1 MSPDAPSLADA
12 ARSGA
17 RGAEIAR
24 AQGVLRDGGLVIFP
38 TETLAGAGVRGDRPE
53 SVALLASMMASAK
66 EAAPAARVVEPLGA
80 TLHLPDVA
88 ALLRLLE
95 DAGVEAAPAHRR
107 IMERLLPGPVRLLI
121 ELDGEGL
128 GRVRAA
134 LSLAPGAADIDG
146 SLSVRVPRHPVASA
160 VLGSGAV
167 VAVAAAALAP
177 MSDAQ
182 LASAW
187 AGRGGFMR
195 LATDGEGARG
205 TRSTT
210 VVLSSSGGVRITS
223 EGALPAHEVWRA
235 LEERILFVCTG
246 NTCRSPMA
254 EAIARHM
261 VGSRPEGPIRTIVE
275 SAGTG
280 GGGSGATRE
289 AVDAMRR
296 RGLDISRHVS
306 RALTREMIERADV
319 IYTMTTRHAGAV
331 EAMSPAARGKTR
343 VLDPEG
349 RDVEDP
355 IGQPESE
362 YERVAST
369 LERLIRRRLD
379 ELDTSR
385 GDGARPSNRERGA

>member
-53 SVALLASMMASAK
+53 SVALLASMLGSAPT
-66 EAAPAARVVEPLGA
+66 AAKVAGPLGA
-80 TLHLPDVA
+80 TLHLPDA
-88 ALLRLLE
+88 TALSRLLA

-107 IMERLLPGPVRLLI
+107 IMQRLLPGPVRLLI
-121 ELDGEGL
+121 ELDGQGL

-146 SLSVRVPRHPVASA
+146 ALSVRVPRHPVASA

-167 VAVAAAALAP
+167 VAVAAAALAH

-195 LATDGEGARG
+195 LAADGDVARG

-210 VVLSSSGGVRITS
+210 VVLSGNGGVRIAS
-223 EGALPAHEVWRA
+223 EGAWPAHEVWRA

-319 IYTMTTRHAGAV
+319 IYTMTARHAGAV

-379 ELDTSR
+379 ELDTNR
-385 GDGARPSNRERGA
+385 GGGARPSNRERGA